1 MSVLR
6 DYGPWQYIQDLL
18 ATLLEPF
25 MENFLGQPSKLEGR
39 SRFFTAFCIGPAMG

>member
-6 DYGPWQYIQDLL
+6 NYGPWQNIQDLL

-25 MENFLGQPSKLEGR
+25 MKKFLGQPSKLEGH
-39 SRFFTAFCIGPAMG
+39 SRLFTAFCIEPAMG